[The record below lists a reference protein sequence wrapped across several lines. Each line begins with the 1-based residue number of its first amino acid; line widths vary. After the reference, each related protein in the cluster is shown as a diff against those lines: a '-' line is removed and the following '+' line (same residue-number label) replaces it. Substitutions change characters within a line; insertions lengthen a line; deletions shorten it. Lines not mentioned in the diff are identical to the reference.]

1 MGCFQVKKNE
11 ENKNQ
16 NTTRRARLLWTVEP
30 SPFFLTYS
38 SIEVTFQ
45 ILKALGARLD
55 QPQGSQSF
63 CFARE
68 IICLP

>member
-55 QPQGSQSF
+55 QPRGSQSF
-63 CFARE
+63 CFACE